1 MPTLTA
7 DLEARL
13 SQARAALD
21 RRGPAAA
28 SADYQRV
35 GRVTHIGDGVARVE
49 GLPDTRLD
57 ELLRFADGTL
67 GLALKMDEREVHVA
81 LLEHGR
87 VSAGSAVHGT
97 GRVIRV
103 PVGPG
108 LLGRVV
114 DPLGKPM
121 DEGPPVTA
129 ERYDPI
135 DRPAP
140 AIIDRELVT
149 EPLATGVTVVDAM
162 IPLGRGQRELII
174 GDRKTGK
181 SALALDA
188 VINQKQSDVICV
200 WVSIGQKAS
209 TVQRVIDAVRD
220 YGAPERCI
228 FVVAAAESP
237 AASQWLA
244 PYAACTMAEYFRDR
258 GQHALLVID
267 ELSTHAVVYRQM
279 SLLLRQPPGREAYPG
294 DVFHLHARL
303 LERAAKLHARLGGGS
318 LTALPIA
325 ETQGGD
331 LSGYIPTNLISI
343 TDGQIY
349 LETKAFYAGQKPPV
363 NAGLSVSRV
372 GAQTQA
378 PALKALAGQLRL
390 AYAQF
395 QELEVFTRFGALI
408 DERTRRSIQRGRAIR
423 AVLAQPELKPLS
435 SATQVALLLAV
446 GEGLLDGLEPTR
458 VADLQARLPAALQQQ
473 LPGIADRLDH
483 NGALGEADRAELLVL
498 VRALLS

>member
-1 MPTLTA
+1 MPSLTA
-7 DLEARL
+7 EL
-13 SQARAALD
+13 QARVAGAEL
-21 RRGPAAA
+21 RLTRAEPPAAG
-28 SADYQRV
+28 SHHERV
-35 GRVTHIGDGVARVE
+35 GRITHLGDGVARVE
-49 GLPDTRLD
+49 GLPETRLD

-67 GLALKMDEREVHVA
+67 GLALKIDEHEVHVA

-87 VSAGSAVHGT
+87 IGAGSAVRGT
-97 GRVIRV
+97 GSVVRV
-103 PVGPG
+103 PVGQG

-114 DPLGKPM
+114 DPLGQPL

-129 ERYDPI
+129 ERHDPI

-140 AIIDRELVT
+140 AIVDRELVT
-149 EPLATGVTVVDAM
+149 EPLCTGVTVVDAI

-188 VINQKQSDVICV
+188 VIRQKHSDVICV

-209 TVQRVIDAVRD
+209 TVQRVIDAVREH
-220 YGAPERCI
+220 GAPERCI

-237 AASQWLA
+237 AAAQWLA

-408 DERTRRSIQRGRAIR
+408 DERTRKAIQRGRAIR

-435 SATQVALLLAV
+435 PATQVALLLAV
-446 GEGLLDGLEPTR
+446 GEGLLDGLEFSR
-458 VADLQARLPAALQQQ
+458 VAELQGRLPGALVARLPGLV
-473 LPGIADRLDH
+473 DRLDR
-483 NGALGEADRAELLVL
+483 NGPLTDADRAELLAL
-498 VRALLS
+498 VRTLLG

>member
-1 MPTLTA
+1 MSSLTA
-7 DLEARL
+7 ELRARL
-13 SQARAALD
+13 DRAERVLDTRRAATEQ
-21 RRGPAAA
+21 
-28 SADYQRV
+28 SAYQRV

-49 GLPDTRLD
+49 GLADTRLD
-57 ELLRFADGTL
+57 ELLRFADGSL
-67 GLALKMDEREVHVA
+67 GLALKIDEHEIHVA

-87 VSAGSAVHGT
+87 IGAGSPVQGT

-103 PVGPG
+103 PVGPA
-108 LLGRVV
+108 LLGRVL
-114 DPLGKPM
+114 DPLGNPL
-121 DEGPPVTA
+121 DEGPPVVA
-129 ERYDPI
+129 ERHDPV

-140 AIIDRELVT
+140 AIVDRELVT
-149 EPLATGVTVVDAM
+149 EPLSTGVTVVDAM

-188 VINQKQSDVICV
+188 VIRQKHSDVVCV

-209 TVQRVIDAVRD
+209 TVQRVIDAVREH
-220 YGAPERCI
+220 GAPERCL

-237 AASQWLA
+237 AAAQWLA

-349 LETKAFYAGQKPPV
+349 LETRAFYAGQKPPV

-378 PALKALAGQLRL
+378 PAMKALAGPLRL

-408 DERTRRSIQRGRAIR
+408 DERTRKAIQRGRAIR
-423 AVLAQPELKPLS
+423 AVLAQPELQPL
-435 SATQVALLLAV
+435 APAAQVALLLAV
-446 GEGLLDGLEPTR
+446 TEGLLDGLASARIVE
-458 VADLQARLPAALQQQ
+458 LQARLPAALAAQC
-473 LPGIADRLDH
+473 PGIADRLDR
-483 NGALGEADRAELLVL
+483 NGPLLAADRDELLARVGALIG
-498 VRALLS
+498 